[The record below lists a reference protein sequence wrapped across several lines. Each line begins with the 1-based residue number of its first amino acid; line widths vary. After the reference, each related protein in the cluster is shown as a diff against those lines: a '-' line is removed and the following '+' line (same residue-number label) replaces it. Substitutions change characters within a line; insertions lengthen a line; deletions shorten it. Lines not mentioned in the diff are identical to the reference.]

1 MGRYRPLMPPACCSG
16 SDWSGVV
23 RPCPARSGSPGV
35 AVVAIRR
42 DLVKRDAG
50 HRLGGAEER
59 LCGCHVAML
68 AEQHIDQGPVSVDGA
83 IQVGPVTAKL
93 CKMAATLRNTR

>member
-1 MGRYRPLMPPACCSG
+1 
-16 SDWSGVV
+16 
-23 RPCPARSGSPGV
+23 
-35 AVVAIRR
+35 VAIRR

-93 CKMAATLRNTR
+93 CKMAATLRNTRFVQSAGPNLQENGALRHYPQDLPSGEMPKGTMSARR